1 MVAMKKQQQ
10 NELLARLQ
18 KTSSRFMYLLEA
30 FQIPS
35 KSDDSAAVSEYLL
48 EDDTGV
54 KRPLPKALPADEDE
68 RQARLEVMQN
78 KISCKQLH
86 RQRKV
91 PAEGKTARKRE
102 QLKRNLKK
110 SLRKA
115 NMVEHKAAKLKQE
128 EEGADSKG
136 KLEKV
141 DTSKTFNAGGKIVFS
156 KIQFDE
162 NDVKKKGVDT
172 DAKKLL
178 RKHLNEEKELKELKE
193 SGETEKYAS
202 IKNKRAW
209 ERATAKTEGQ
219 KLRDDPAALAKRI
232 KKRKTQVKKSKQE
245 WADRKQKVEH
255 KKDQAQKKRH
265 ENIQERAKQ
274 KKHTKMQKLAKS
286 GRIIP
291 GF

>member
-1 MVAMKKQQQ
+1 MKKQQQ

-18 KTSSRFMYLLEA
+18 ATSSKFMYLLEA

-35 KSDDSAAVSEYLL
+35 KADDTAIVNEYLL
-48 EDDTGV
+48 DDDGQ
-54 KRPLPKALPADEDE
+54 KRRPLPKALPADEDE

-78 KISCKQLH
+78 KISCKQLA

-102 QLKRNLKK
+102 LLKRNLKK

-115 NMVEHKAAKLKQE
+115 NMIEHKTQLVMKEEQE
-128 EEGADSKG
+128 DSKG
-136 KLEKV
+136 KLGKL
-141 DTSKTFNAGGKIVFS
+141 DTAKTFNAEGKIVFS
-156 KIQFDE
+156 KIQLDE
-162 NDVKKKGVDT
+162 HDVKKKGVDT

-178 RKHLNEEKELKELKE
+178 RKHINEEKELRELKE
-193 SGETEKYAS
+193 SGDTERYAS

-232 KKRKTQVKKSKQE
+232 KKRKTQVKKSKEQ
-245 WADRKQKVEH
+245 WAERKQKLEH
-255 KKDQAQKKRH
+255 KKNQAQKKRA
-265 ENIQERAKQ
+265 ENIKERVD
-274 KKHTKMQKLAKS
+274 KKKNKKMQKLAKK

>member
-1 MVAMKKQQQ
+1 MKKQQQ

-18 KTSSRFMYLLEA
+18 ATSSRFMYLLEA

-35 KSDDSAAVSEYLL
+35 KADDTAIVSEYLL
-48 EDDTGV
+48 DDEDGQ
-54 KRPLPKALPADEDE
+54 KRRPLPKALPADEDE
-68 RQARLEVMQN
+68 RAARLEVMQN
-78 KISCKQLH
+78 KISSKHLA

-102 QLKRNLKK
+102 LLKRNLKK

-115 NMVEHKAAKLKQE
+115 NMIEHKTQLVKKEEQE
-128 EEGADSKG
+128 DSKG
-136 KLEKV
+136 KLGKL
-141 DTSKTFNAGGKIVFS
+141 DTAKTFNAEGKIVFS
-156 KIQFDE
+156 KIQLDE
-162 NDVKKKGVDT
+162 HDVKKKGVDT

-178 RKHLNEEKELKELKE
+178 RKHINEEKELRQLKE

-232 KKRKTQVKKSKQE
+232 KKRKTQVKKSKEQ
-245 WADRKQKVEH
+245 WAERKQKLEH
-255 KKDQAQKKRH
+255 KKNQAQKKRA
-265 ENIQERAKQ
+265 ENIKERVD
-274 KKHTKMQKLAKS
+274 KKKNKKMQKLAKK

>member
-1 MVAMKKQQQ
+1 MKKQQQ
-10 NELLARLQ
+10 TELLARLQ
-18 KTSSRFMYLLEA
+18 QTSSKFMYLLEA

-35 KSDDSAAVSEYLL
+35 KTDDTAIVSEYLL
-48 EDDTGV
+48 DDETGI
-54 KRPLPKALPADEDE
+54 KRPLPKALPADEEE

-78 KISCKQLH
+78 KITAKHLS
-86 RQRKV
+86 RQRRV

-102 QLKRNLKK
+102 LLKRNLKK

-115 NMVEHKAAKLKQE
+115 SMIEHKTQQVKQE
-128 EEGADSKG
+128 EDDSKG
-136 KLEKV
+136 KIDKL
-141 DTSKTFNAGGKIVFS
+141 DTAKTFNAEGKIVFS
-156 KIQFDE
+156 KIQLDE
-162 NDVKKKGVDT
+162 HDVKRKGVDT

-178 RKHLNEEKELKELKE
+178 RKHLNDEKELRQLKE

-209 ERATAKTEGQ
+209 ERATAKTEGH

-255 KKDQAQKKRH
+255 KKNQAHKKRTENIKERANQKK
-265 ENIQERAKQ
+265 N
-274 KKHTKMQKLAKS
+274 TKMQRLAKK